1 MNLNQ
6 YKIKLNLTFM
16 SNKLEAL
23 FDAVIV
29 KPIEAE
35 EQTFG
40 NIIVPDMGK
49 EKNEFGEVVAV
60 GPGRATISGTLI
72 ATQLKVGDKVVL
84 PTMGFT
90 KLPFDGEEY
99 YVGPENQVLAKV
111 NNPVKLDEVLE
122 NTEVTE
128 EDKNNLTNLK

>member
-1 MNLNQ
+1 MN
-6 YKIKLNLTFM
+6 T
-16 SNKLEAL
+16 KLEAL

-35 EQTFG
+35 EQPFG

-60 GPGRATISGTLI
+60 GPGRATISGTLVPTI
-72 ATQLKVGDKVVL
+72 LKVGDKVVL

-90 KLPFDGEEY
+90 KLPFDGEEF

-111 NNPVKLDEVLE
+111 NNQVKIDEVLE
-122 NTEVTE
+122 NTEITE